1 MKRVDLAAAG
11 VWLAI
16 GAFVVAAGRE
26 LGLGTLRDPGPGFL
40 LFWIGLTILALATA
54 VLVTTLRAPAE
65 AGLRA
70 RLGAGHARLLLVLAA
85 LVAYAWLL
93 ERLGFLL
100 TTTLVLIF
108 LFKAVEPQRWSVA
121 IAGGVVSTLVAWAVF
136 RLWLGA
142 QLPSGILGIG

>member
-1 MKRVDLAAAG
+1 
-11 VWLAI
+11 
-16 GAFVVAAGRE
+16 
-26 LGLGTLRDPGPGFL
+26 
-40 LFWIGLTILALATA
+40 

-70 RLGAGHARLLLVLAA
+70 RPGAGHARLLLVLAA

-142 QLPSGILGIG
+142 QLPSGILGVG

>member
-1 MKRVDLAAAG
+1 VKRADLAAAG

-16 GAFVVAAGRE
+16 GVFVVHAGRE
-26 LGLGTLRDPGPGFL
+26 LGLGVLRDPGPGFL
-40 LFWIGLTILALATA
+40 LFWVGLTILALTTV
-54 VLVTTLRAPAE
+54 VLVTTLRAASPAG
-65 AGLRA
+65 AG
-70 RLGAGHARLLLVLAA
+70 RLGAGHARLLLVLGA

-100 TTTLVLIF
+100 TATLVLIF

-121 IAGGVVSTLVAWAVF
+121 IAGGVLSTLAAWVVF

-142 QLPSGILGIG
+142 QLPTGILGIG